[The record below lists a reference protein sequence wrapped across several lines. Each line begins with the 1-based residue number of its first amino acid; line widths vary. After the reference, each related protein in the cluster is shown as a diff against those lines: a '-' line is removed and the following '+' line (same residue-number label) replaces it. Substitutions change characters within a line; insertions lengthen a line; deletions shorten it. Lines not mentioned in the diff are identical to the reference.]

1 MNDDAPRL
9 RDRRPTRPPAWT
21 PARIPRQDGKTALV
35 TGANSGIGFCTALE
49 LARAGA
55 HIVLACRDAAGAAEA
70 RHRLD
75 TELPGAQVDAQVLD
89 LADLRSIRNAAVH
102 LRETH
107 DRIDILVNNAG
118 VMGPPTRLT
127 TVDGFELQF
136 GTNHL
141 GHFAL
146 TGLLLPALLHAPA
159 ARVVTVTSM
168 AHAKGQIR
176 FDDLHA
182 AHGYDPYGAYAQ
194 SKLANILFALELDRL
209 ARSLHV
215 PLISVAVHPGLSPT
229 GLQSAGPGLGHTP
242 LPTRVKLSLFRL
254 IGQPPARAAWPS
266 LYAATAPDVTGG
278 SYYGPG
284 GPGGVRGAPT
294 RQNPSTRARDA
305 TIAHRL
311 WQASEEISGVRY
323 HELEPTGAVTS
334 GPAG

>member
-1 MNDDAPRL
+1 V
-9 RDRRPTRPPAWT
+9 
-21 PARIPRQDGKTALV
+21 V
-35 TGANSGIGFCTALE
+35 TGANSGIGLWTALE

-55 HIVLACRDAAGAAEA
+55 HVVLACRDATAAADA
-70 RHRLD
+70 RHRIG
-75 TELPGAQVDAQVLD
+75 TELPDAQVDAKVLD
-89 LADLRSIRNAAVH
+89 LAELRSIRSAAAY
-102 LRETH
+102 LREAH
-107 DRIDILVNNAG
+107 DRIDVLVNNAG

-176 FDDLHA
+176 FDDLDA

-194 SKLANILFALELDRL
+194 SKLANILFAFELDRL
-209 ARSLHV
+209 ARSRHV
-215 PLISVAVHPGLSPT
+215 PLTSVAVHPGLSPT

-254 IGQPPARAAWPS
+254 IGQPPAHAAWPS
-266 LYAATAPDVTGG
+266 LYAAGAPDVTGG

-284 GPGGVRGAPT
+284 GLGGIRGAPT
-294 RQNPSTRARDA
+294 RQNPSVKAHDTAIAR
-305 TIAHRL
+305 RL
-311 WQASEEISGVRY
+311 WLASEELTGVRY
-323 HELEPTGAVTS
+323 AIVSGAQR
-334 GPAG
+334 